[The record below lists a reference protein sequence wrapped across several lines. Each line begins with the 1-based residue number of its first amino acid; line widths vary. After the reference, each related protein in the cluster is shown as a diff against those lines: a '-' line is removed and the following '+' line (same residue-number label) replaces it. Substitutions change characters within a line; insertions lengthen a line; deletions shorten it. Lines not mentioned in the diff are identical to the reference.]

1 MYHGAILYLLS
12 RAMGVDEDGCGRQ
25 AWDAHGGNAM
35 GRVPSLEIF
44 FFCLSFFAL
53 VRPRPPFLPIRYA
66 LARLTEEME
75 DARWLKGVGGCMQGI
90 SDPGFYVRKV
100 QAQDQ

>member
-1 MYHGAILYLLS
+1 VLYYTFSVGQWAWMRMDVADKHGMH
-12 RAMGVDEDGCGRQ
+12 MGVMRWGECHHWRF
-25 AWDAHGGNAM
+25 
-35 GRVPSLEIF
+35 F